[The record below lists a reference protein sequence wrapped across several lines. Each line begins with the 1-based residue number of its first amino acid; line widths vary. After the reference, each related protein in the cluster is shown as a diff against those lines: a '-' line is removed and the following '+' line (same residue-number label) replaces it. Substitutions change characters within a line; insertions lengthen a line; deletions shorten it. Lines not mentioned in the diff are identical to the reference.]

1 MLTAIYAILVFCVII
16 FVHEFGHFAAAKACG
31 IRVNEFSL
39 GMGPRLIHHQGK
51 ETEFSLRLLPIG
63 GYNRIEGEDEDSD
76 DPRAFNNASV
86 WKRILVVVAGATM
99 NFLTCILILIIVYGA
114 VGFASTTV
122 GEVMDGM
129 PAAEAGLETGDTIVS
144 VDGHPIRVWSDVQN
158 YTQAGGD
165 TLTVVVLRDG
175 EELTLTVP
183 LVTEDG
189 RKVMGI
195 RSMVKHD
202 FGLAV
207 KEGFTGTWS
216 IAKEMY
222 GALAGLV
229 TGKGSIDDV
238 SGPVGIVSVI
248 SEQAK
253 TGFLNVLYLTAIIS
267 LNLGIVNLLPFP
279 ALDGGRLI
287 FLIVNLITGKR
298 VSAKVEGTVHG
309 VGMLV
314 LLAFMAF
321 IVVKDVLK
329 LVG

>member
-1 MLTAIYAILVFCVII
+1 MLTAIYAILVFCIII

-31 IRVNEFSL
+31 IRVNEFAL
-39 GMGPRLIHHQGK
+39 GMGPRLIHHKGK

-99 NFLTCILILIIVYGA
+99 NFLTCILILIIVYGT

-129 PAAEAGLETGDTIVS
+129 PAAEAGLEAGDTILS
-144 VDGHPIRVWSDVQN
+144 IDGKTINAWTDVQT

-165 TLTVVVLRDG
+165 TLSVVVLRDG
-175 EELTLTVP
+175 EEITLSVP
-183 LVTEDG
+183 LIEEDG

-195 RSMVKHD
+195 RSMIKHD
-202 FGLAV
+202 LGPAIR
-207 KEGFTGTWS
+207 EGFTGTWS
-216 IAKEMY
+216 ITKEMY
-222 GALAGLV
+222 AALAGLV

-238 SGPVGIVSVI
+238 SGPVGIVSII

-267 LNLGIVNLLPFP
+267 LNLGIINLLPLP
-279 ALDGGRLI
+279 ALDGGRLV
-287 FLIVNLITGKR
+287 FLIINLITGKR
-298 VSAKVEGTVHG
+298 VSTKVESTVHAT
-309 VGMLV
+309 GMLL

-321 IVVKDVLK
+321 IVVKDVIR
-329 LVG
+329 LVH